1 MVESDDLAVA
11 PAGAGG
17 RTFDNKM
24 IAEVSSHD
32 RHRFLMM
39 LLYSNC
45 HAQRAAAAGPSGPY
59 SGPTGPEYGP
69 VRLNRGRLVPDPLD
83 T

>member
-11 PAGAGG
+11 PVGAGD

-32 RHRFLMM
+32 RHRFLIM

-45 HAQRAAAAGPSGPY
+45 HAQRAAAVGSN
-59 SGPTGPEYGP
+59 GP
-69 VRLNRGRLVPDPLD
+69 VLGPLVPQNGSGRLNRGRLVPDPLE

>member
-1 MVESDDLAVA
+1 MAESDDLAVA

-17 RTFDNKM
+17 RTFDDKM

-45 HAQRAAAAGPSGPY
+45 HARRAAVVGSSGPF
-59 SGPTGPEYGP
+59 SGPTGPEDGP
-69 VRLNRGRLVPDPLD
+69 GRLNRGRLVPDPLD

>member
-1 MVESDDLAVA
+1 MAESDDLAVA
-11 PAGAGG
+11 PAGASG

-32 RHRFLMM
+32 RHRFLIM

-45 HAQRAAAAGPSGPY
+45 HAQRAAAMGSSSPFLGPLDPKNGP
-59 SGPTGPEYGP
+59 GQ
-69 VRLNRGRLVPDPLD
+69 LNRGRLVPDPLD